1 MAKAYRA
8 RCLVLDKTKLG
19 ETDSILTMLA
29 EDGRQIRAVAKGL
42 RRPGSRFG
50 ARLEPFSVVDV
61 LLHPGRSLDVVGECR
76 CEVTNAACRE
86 GLERPCAC
94 AVIAEFLEK
103 LTRDGALSGERV
115 FPLTCVAFAAIGQGM
130 PQDAGLYVAAH
141 LFKAMAM
148 QGLRPAIHE
157 CALCGE
163 PVERAER
170 FDVSAGGAL
179 CASCA
184 RDSGTGSVDA
194 LLVSWVDVLL
204 RSTFAELAEAQGAPV
219 RPLLDLCDSWA
230 REHLSVNLR
239 SMPFLKTLY

>member
-29 EDGRQIRAVAKGL
+29 EDGHQIRAVAKGL

-50 ARLEPFSVVDV
+50 ARLEPFSLVDV
-61 LLHPGRSLDVVGECR
+61 LLHPGRSLDVVSECR

-86 GLERPCAC
+86 GLERPCA
-94 AVIAEFLEK
+94 ASVIAEFLEK

-115 FPLTCVAFAAIGQGM
+115 FPLTQVAFEAIGAGE
-130 PQDAGLYVAAH
+130 PQDAGLYTAAH

-148 QGLRPAIHE
+148 QGLRPAIRE

-163 PVERAER
+163 PLERPAR
-170 FDVSAGGAL
+170 FDVSAGGAI
-179 CASCA
+179 CAACA
-184 RDSGTGSVDA
+184 ADFGGGSVDMG
-194 LLVSWVDVLL
+194 LVAWVDVLL
-204 RSTFAELAEAQGAPV
+204 RSTFAQLAEMSDAPV
-219 RPLLDLCDSWA
+219 RRLLDLCESWA
-230 REHLSVNLR
+230 REHLSVNLK